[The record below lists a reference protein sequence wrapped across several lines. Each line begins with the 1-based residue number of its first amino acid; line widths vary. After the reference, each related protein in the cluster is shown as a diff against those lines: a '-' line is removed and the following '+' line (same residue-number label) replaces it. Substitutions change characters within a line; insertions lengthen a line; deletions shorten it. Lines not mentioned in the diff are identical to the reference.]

1 MSTPPRERSLEGLCL
16 KATPLG
22 EQDRLLLLLT
32 EEEGLLKLAA
42 SGARKPRSS
51 LAAAG
56 ALTLIKAQVARG
68 RSLDRLRQAQV
79 IRSYSRLGEQLE
91 LLAAGQWLLEL
102 ARLLIAEAEPL
113 PGALALLLH
122 RLGQLEELRSAPAE
136 VQRLEALATA
146 VQGGVQLLQ
155 LAGLGLPMNTDLNG
169 GGDLVP
175 PIGNW
180 EWRCSLLPAD
190 GFCSGRQSG
199 AVLLLNASELAL
211 LQRLLRPQLPRK
223 RDGELM
229 GPERVWLHLQEL
241 LQIWCHEHLGRSP
254 RALTLLRQDW
264 PASAQRQNG

>member
-155 LAGLGLPMNTDLNG
+155 LAGLGLPML
-169 GGDLVP
+169 
-175 PIGNW
+175 
-180 EWRCSLLPAD
+180 SLI
-190 GFCSGRQSG
+190 
-199 AVLLLNASELAL
+199 
-211 LQRLLRPQLPRK
+211 
-223 RDGELM
+223 
-229 GPERVWLHLQEL
+229 H
-241 LQIWCHEHLGRSP
+241 I
-254 RALTLLRQDW
+254 
-264 PASAQRQNG
+264 

>member
-122 RLGQLEELRSAPAE
+122 RLGQLEELRSAPAG
-136 VQRLEALATA
+136 VPRLEALATA
-146 VQGGVQLLQ
+146 VQGGGQLLQ
-155 LAGLGLPMNTDLNG
+155 LAGLGLPMNTDLND

-241 LQIWCHEHLGRSP
+241 LQIWCREHLGRSP

>member
-1 MSTPPRERSLEGLCL
+1 
-16 KATPLG
+16 
-22 EQDRLLLLLT
+22 
-32 EEEGLLKLAA
+32 
-42 SGARKPRSS
+42 
-51 LAAAG
+51 
-56 ALTLIKAQVARG
+56 
-68 RSLDRLRQAQV
+68 
-79 IRSYSRLGEQLE
+79 
-91 LLAAGQWLLEL
+91 
-102 ARLLIAEAEPL
+102 
-113 PGALALLLH
+113 
-122 RLGQLEELRSAPAE
+122 
-136 VQRLEALATA
+136 
-146 VQGGVQLLQ
+146 
-155 LAGLGLPMNTDLNG
+155 MNTDLNG

-190 GFCSGRQSG
+190 GFAAAAKR

-241 LQIWCHEHLGRSP
+241 LQIWCREHLGRSP

>member
-1 MSTPPRERSLEGLCL
+1 M
-16 KATPLG
+16 
-22 EQDRLLLLLT
+22 
-32 EEEGLLKLAA
+32 
-42 SGARKPRSS
+42 
-51 LAAAG
+51 
-56 ALTLIKAQVARG
+56 
-68 RSLDRLRQAQV
+68 
-79 IRSYSRLGEQLE
+79 
-91 LLAAGQWLLEL
+91 
-102 ARLLIAEAEPL
+102 
-113 PGALALLLH
+113 
-122 RLGQLEELRSAPAE
+122 
-136 VQRLEALATA
+136 EALATA

-241 LQIWCHEHLGRSP
+241 LQIWCREHLGRSP